1 MKKKRF
7 WQNWRFWFELLL
19 GFIIVILSLLLFAY
33 VDESIKIEKA
43 LSKYN
48 YYYDSKLEDIFVTSD
63 STENEQSTN
72 QSSSSSGVDYGDT
85 LMDSSKFAIFLDQLV
100 LMAEDANAFT
110 YDEADSILI
119 DLEGELAIR
128 NITDQERKNGQA
140 MIDQIQEFYFN
151 ADEYD
156 RDISQTE
163 QSLIAN
169 NLSEISKLLAKTF

>member
-1 MKKKRF
+1 
-7 WQNWRFWFELLL
+7 
-19 GFIIVILSLLLFAY
+19 
-33 VDESIKIEKA
+33 
-43 LSKYN
+43 
-48 YYYDSKLEDIFVTSD
+48 